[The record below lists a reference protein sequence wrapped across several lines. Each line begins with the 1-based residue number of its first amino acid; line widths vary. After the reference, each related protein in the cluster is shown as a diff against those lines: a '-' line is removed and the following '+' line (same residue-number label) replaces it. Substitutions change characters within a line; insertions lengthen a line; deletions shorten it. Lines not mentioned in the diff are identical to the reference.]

1 MGDFEVAKRKLAS
14 ENADFLRHLQ
24 ELENNA
30 SMIAKYKIQLQSQL
44 DEAKKIADSEAKERN
59 SLMGKFK
66 NLEHELE
73 GMREHLEEESS
84 AKEDTQRQVN
94 KAAHE
99 ADMWRQKYES
109 EGLSKAE
116 ELEMAK
122 MKLQARL
129 TEATGTIEQLNA
141 KLLQIEK
148 AKLKFFYLS
157 IRYYIFLKL

>member
-1 MGDFEVAKRKLAS
+1 
-14 ENADFLRHLQ
+14 
-24 ELENNA
+24 
-30 SMIAKYKIQLQSQL
+30 
-44 DEAKKIADSEAKERN
+44 
-59 SLMGKFK
+59 
-66 NLEHELE
+66 
-73 GMREHLEEESS
+73 MREHLEEESS

-148 AKLKFFYLS
+148 ARAKLQSELDDMSAQADQAHILNNAMEKKS
-157 IRYYIFLKL
+157 KQG